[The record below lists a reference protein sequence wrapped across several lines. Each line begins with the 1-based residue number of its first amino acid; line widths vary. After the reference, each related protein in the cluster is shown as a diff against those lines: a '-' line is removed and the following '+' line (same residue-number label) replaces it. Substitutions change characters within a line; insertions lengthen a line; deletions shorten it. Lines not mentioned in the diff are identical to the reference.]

1 MAVPDPLSA
10 QYLPLR
16 HALFQ
21 KEMVAMFT
29 MSVN

>member
-1 MAVPDPLSA
+1 MAVTIPQSV

-21 KEMVAMFT
+21 KEMVAIFT